1 MIEFLRERGFHR
13 MEEIELVEED
23 VRFSLPNELLVALK

>member
-1 MIEFLRERGFHR
+1 

-23 VRFSLPNELLVALK
+23 VRFSLPSELTVSITR